1 MDLNPSDLTDEFE
14 RKVLE
19 ATIRV
24 THSEVGD
31 NSSFLSL
38 NIKLEKLYILKR
50 IYKELDMKFI
60 FMKGNLLS
68 SL

>member
-1 MDLNPSDLTDEFE
+1 MHLNQYNLTEEFE

-38 NIKLEKLYILKR
+38 NIELEKLYIL
-50 IYKELDMKFI
+50 
-60 FMKGNLLS
+60 
-68 SL
+68 